1 MIGFL
6 ILSLALVA
14 MVFWLIAPALLGKR
28 SSVSTDQRQQ
38 NILIAKERLAELETQ
53 YQQNEISEAEYSV
66 AKTEIEFALLED
78 TKQDD
83 AELADSNRAAGSK
96 LIQRVTY
103 LVLSAIPFAALLLY
117 QLWGTPDAIIAMT
130 NPATANTQ
138 SPHQAQ
144 GASHDGDINKMLAS
158 LEAKLTENPNNP
170 NGWYTLGRSYMVQKQ
185 YDKALNAFQQ
195 LHKLVGDDPNVLV
208 VLADAMTMASG
219 GDIRGEPFKLAQQA
233 LQLAPENTTA
243 LWLTG
248 LGYQADGDLHT
259 AITHWQK
266 LLTLLADDPKSA
278 EEVQALIAN
287 AQEQLG
293 SEPGSAPIAKTEA
306 PVPTS
311 NTATAK
317 LTVDVSLDA
326 TLKQKLSGD
335 DFVMIYAQR
344 VQGLKMPLAMAR
356 VQVKDLP
363 IKVELSDANAL
374 SPMNKLS
381 GEQEVNV
388 IARISKSGQAT
399 KQPDDMEIKSGPYKI
414 THQDVINLNL
424 K

>member
-14 MVFWLIAPALLGKR
+14 MVFWLIAPVLLGKR
-28 SSVSTDQRQQ
+28 SPVGSDQRQQ

-53 YQQNEISEAEYSV
+53 HRQNEISEAEYSV

-83 AELADSNRAAGSK
+83 AELAASQRAAGSK

-103 LVLSAIPFAALLLY
+103 LVLSAIPFAALILY
-117 QLWGTPDAIIAMT
+117 QLWGTPDAITALT
-130 NPATANTQ
+130 NPAIANSQ
-138 SPHQAQ
+138 NPHQAQ

-158 LEAKLTENPNNP
+158 LEAKLTADPNNP
-170 NGWYTLGRSYMVQKQ
+170 NGWYTLGRSYMVQKK

-219 GDIRGEPFKLAQQA
+219 DIRGEPFKLAKQA
-233 LQLAPENTTA
+233 LDLAPENTTA

-266 LLTLLADDPKSA
+266 LLTLLVDDPKSA
-278 EEVQALIAN
+278 QEVQTLIAS

-293 SEPGSAPIAKTEA
+293 IAPGSAPTAKTETPA
-306 PVPTS
+306 PAS
-311 NTATAK
+311 NATTAK
-317 LTVDVSLDA
+317 LTVDVSLA
-326 TLKQKLSGD
+326 AKLQAQLSKD

-344 VQGLKMPLAMAR
+344 VQGMKMPLAMAR

-381 GEQEVNV
+381 NEQEVNV

-399 KQPDDMEIKSGPYKI
+399 KQPDDMEIKSGPYKV
-414 THQDVINLNL
+414 THAETISLTLQ
-424 K
+424 